1 MCLLRGILN
10 TRKTRLSNAILFFTV
25 TQASSV
31 MMSPPSLINEAQDI
45 GDAAFVGYRFVLDAF
60 FTHAQ
65 LNVIIRVGSGN
76 ETMQLLQGVVTA
88 IFEFGRGFYG
98 NTYTS
103 VLSMLTLTPTVHLT
117 VACPMHD

>member
-65 LNVIIRVGSGN
+65 LNVHVII
-76 ETMQLLQGVVTA
+76 
-88 IFEFGRGFYG
+88 
-98 NTYTS
+98 
-103 VLSMLTLTPTVHLT
+103 
-117 VACPMHD
+117 